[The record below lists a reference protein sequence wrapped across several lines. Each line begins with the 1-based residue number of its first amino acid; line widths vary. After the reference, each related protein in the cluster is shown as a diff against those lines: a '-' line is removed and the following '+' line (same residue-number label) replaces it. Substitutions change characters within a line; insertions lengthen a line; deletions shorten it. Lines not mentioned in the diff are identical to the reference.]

1 MSMNWD
7 EQLTIGAELAD
18 GHDAA
23 ADGDADPTKVE
34 GIAMATD
41 CCCLSTDFS
50 FSVSFDREK
59 SSSLRD
65 NIIRRQLILQRWKC
79 FAQFSSSSP
88 N

>member
-34 GIAMATD
+34 DIAMATIQKKIQK
-41 CCCLSTDFS
+41 STKLDYLN
-50 FSVSFDREK
+50 RK
-59 SSSLRD
+59 
-65 NIIRRQLILQRWKC
+65 KT
-79 FAQFSSSSP
+79 
-88 N
+88 

>member
-34 GIAMATD
+34 DIAMATIQKKNTKINKIR
-41 CCCLSTDFS
+41 LSQGKKH
-50 FSVSFDREK
+50 E
-59 SSSLRD
+59 
-65 NIIRRQLILQRWKC
+65 II
-79 FAQFSSSSP
+79 A
-88 N
+88 

>member
-34 GIAMATD
+34 GIAMAT
-41 CCCLSTDFS
+41 
-50 FSVSFDREK
+50 
-59 SSSLRD
+59 
-65 NIIRRQLILQRWKC
+65 IQRKIKI
-79 FAQFSSSSP
+79 
-88 N
+88 NKN

>member
-34 GIAMATD
+34 GIAMATIQ
-41 CCCLSTDFS
+41 
-50 FSVSFDREK
+50 RK
-59 SSSLRD
+59 IKI
-65 NIIRRQLILQRWKC
+65 NKIRLFTRKTSNHRV
-79 FAQFSSSSP
+79 ATE
-88 N
+88 